1 MRNQPVHPNR
11 IMRFPEE
18 EPPISAASARQ
29 DPWCGLAAK
38 LREETGSELV
48 ENALVLPLYL
58 MLIFGITSFA
68 ILFFA
73 YGNATFASRTAV
85 RYAVVHSSTS
95 LAPCNAAILQNI
107 VNPLLWGAPSGG
119 VVVTSLWN
127 SSNTIGNVV
136 SVTVQMT
143 YTHGLPY
150 INLSGLVVQVTS
162 QGVILH

>member
-1 MRNQPVHPNR
+1 MSIARARRHPWR
-11 IMRFPEE
+11 E
-18 EPPISAASARQ
+18 
-29 DPWCGLAAK
+29 L
-38 LREETGSELV
+38 LREETGSDLV
-48 ENALVLPLYL
+48 ETALVLPLYL

-73 YGNATFASRTAV
+73 YCNATFASRAAV

-95 LAPCNAAILQNI
+95 LAPCNAAILQGI

-119 VVVTSLWN
+119 VVVTPLWN
-127 SSNTIGNVV
+127 LSNTIGSTV
-136 SVTVQMT
+136 SVTIQMT

-150 INLSGLVVQVTS
+150 VSLSGLVVQVTS

>member
-1 MRNQPVHPNR
+1 MRDQPVYPNR
-11 IMRFPEE
+11 IMSFREGE
-18 EPPISAASARQ
+18 LLMSAASARQ
-29 DPWCGLAAK
+29 HPWCGLAAK
-38 LREETGSELV
+38 LREESGSDLV
-48 ENALVLPLYL
+48 ETALVLPLYL

-68 ILFFA
+68 LLFFA
-73 YGNATFASRTAV
+73 YCNATFASRTAV

-95 LAPCNAAILQNI
+95 LAPCNAATLQGI

-119 VVVTSLWN
+119 VVVTPVWN
-127 SSNTIGNVV
+127 PSNTIGNVV
-136 SVTVQMT
+136 SVTVSMT